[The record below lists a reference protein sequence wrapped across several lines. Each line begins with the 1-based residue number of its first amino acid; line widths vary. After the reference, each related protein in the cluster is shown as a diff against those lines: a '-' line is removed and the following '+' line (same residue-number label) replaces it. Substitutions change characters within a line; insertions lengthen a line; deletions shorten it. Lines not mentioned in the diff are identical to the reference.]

1 MQHDIKVLHHNI
13 WLCRLLLFTQCV
25 CAIRKCN
32 TKGVYH
38 DFARTPG
45 DASEQPLKE
54 RLQKIA
60 QALCLPFL
68 LKEQQTTLFK

>member
-1 MQHDIKVLHHNI
+1 MILKYCTITFGYVVCFYLLNVYVLLENAI
-13 WLCRLLLFTQCV
+13 QKECTMILLEHQEM
-25 CAIRKCN
+25 R
-32 TKGVYH
+32 
-38 DFARTPG
+38 P
-45 DASEQPLKE
+45 EQPLKE

>member
-1 MQHDIKVLHHNI
+1 MILKRCTI
-13 WLCRLLLFTQCV
+13 TFGYTLCCLLLFTQCV
-25 CAIRKCN
+25 CVTRKCN

-45 DASEQPLKE
+45 AKTEQPLKE

-60 QALCLPFL
+60 QALSLPFL